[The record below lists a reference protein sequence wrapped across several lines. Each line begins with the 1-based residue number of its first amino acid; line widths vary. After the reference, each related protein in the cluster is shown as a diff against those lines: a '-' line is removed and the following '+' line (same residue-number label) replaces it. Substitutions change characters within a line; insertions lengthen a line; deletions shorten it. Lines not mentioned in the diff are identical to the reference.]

1 MIKNCLD
8 RKYNLLRP
16 VKTFELVRLGRDMVG
31 GYIVDLGM
39 IEKTDILIT
48 LGFGPEWSFESDFL
62 KMKNNCKVY
71 IYDHN
76 LSSIPYIKEIWKYLR
91 RFLLLKVSYKA
102 VQVRLDAYKGY
113 RKFFRLDNVKFY
125 NEKINFPT
133 KRKNEVDLKKVLSRI
148 NNNSKV
154 FFKIDIQSFEY
165 EIIDQLVENSEQ
177 VNMIVI
183 QFYWINKNEERF
195 INSIKKLKSS
205 FEIIHIHANNHHGK
219 LENGLPIML
228 EITFLNKKFI
238 TKSIEFVND
247 FPIKDLDCSSHPGR
261 EDISFSFLD

>member
-8 RKYNLLRP
+8 QKYNLLRP

-48 LGFGPEWSFESDFL
+48 LGVGPEWSFESDFL

-91 RFLLLKVSYKA
+91 RFLLLRVPYKA
-102 VQVRLDAYKGY
+102 VQVRLDAYKDY

-133 KRKNEVDLKKVLSRI
+133 KRKNEVLHEKKNRSLYTRRKTLKFVS
-148 NNNSKV
+148 
-154 FFKIDIQSFEY
+154 
-165 EIIDQLVENSEQ
+165 
-177 VNMIVI
+177 IVI
-183 QFYWINKNEERF
+183 SFT
-195 INSIKKLKSS
+195 LKGC
-205 FEIIHIHANNHHGK
+205 FH
-219 LENGLPIML
+219 
-228 EITFLNKKFI
+228 
-238 TKSIEFVND
+238 EFW
-247 FPIKDLDCSSHPGR
+247 
-261 EDISFSFLD
+261 